1 MFKIYIMKDIP
12 FLTRMVEQSKGA
24 LIMEV
29 VIGLIILLF
38 FIFGIGYIFR
48 RNIYKEIDRL
58 EAWKIEIM
66 NKSIIDE
73 FTKVKELKMTGQTE
87 KMFERWRNDWDE
99 IITGQLP
106 EVEELLFEAEEYADK
121 YRFQKS
127 KNTLLH
133 IESILKEVEKQ
144 IDSIIEEINELVSS
158 KQKNSVESKEAKEQ
172 FKQLK
177 KTLITH
183 GHVFGKAQKK
193 LEGELDEI
201 ANSMKQFDEETDS
214 GNYLKA
220 RDILTEQ
227 KSQLNLL
234 QMKLENIPKLL
245 SEIHSIIPGE
255 LQELQQGYKE
265 MKEKGY
271 FLSHI
276 ELDQE
281 LERIHNSL
289 TRYKDQ
295 LDQANIDGVRAG
307 LDEIHET
314 IEELYDLLEKEVYAS
329 QFVKTEI
336 ATFGEK
342 LNDLLVKKK
351 ETKEETDLVKQSY
364 QLSEQDIEK
373 LREIDKRLNLLE
385 KQYQQIV
392 SELEQSH
399 IAHTVLKEELEE
411 LNRQLE
417 ETKAQ
422 HENYRQMLYT
432 LRKDELKAREQV
444 NDLKRVMQDIKRSIQ
459 KSNIPG
465 LPVQFMEKV
474 QAAQDS
480 LDKIVLK
487 LEEVP
492 LNMSAVQQDLEDAVR
507 VIENLKDETE
517 EMIEQVY
524 LVEKVIQYGNRYRSS
539 HKLLA
544 RKLNEAEEL
553 FRNYE
558 YGKSLEEA
566 AAAIEE
572 IEPGAIEKIQ
582 AIITEEL
589 KEKQ

>member
-1 MFKIYIMKDIP
+1 
-12 FLTRMVEQSKGA
+12 MVEQSKGA

-465 LPVQFMEKV
+465 LPVRFLEKV